1 MPPRSLALLGLLLS
15 GCGTIGLEASYF
27 DTGTQVGPGP
37 GPDTTDDSGDGV
49 DTDETDPDNPSAP
62 ELSSFDM
69 TERSTASSIQ
79 VAYEAFDLDGDL
91 TGGQAELTLGGQSYS
106 IAIPGDLDEYS
117 ATGTSRFQVS
127 ASHLSAG
134 ETVNGVLYLTDAAG
148 HRSGTLTDSLVMAG
162 SVYILNET
170 GDEERDGQNIGVI
183 SLPATLEGDIYRAS
197 NDGYA
202 YTGDMDWIE
211 FRVASTTDAHFSLTW
226 ASSGSDY
233 DLHLLLNGA
242 TEAQSIQ
249 DGGTQPESFTRTLQ
263 GNTTYVIVVAGWNGS
278 AGDYTLVIE

>member
-1 MPPRSLALLGLLLS
+1 MPPRTLALLGLLLA

-27 DTGTQVGPGP
+27 DTGVQVGPGP
-37 GPDTTDDSGDGV
+37 GPDTTDDSE
-49 DTDETDPDNPSAP
+49 DTRETDPDNPSAP
-62 ELSSFDM
+62 ELSSFEM
-69 TERSTASSIQ
+69 SERSASSSIQ
-79 VAYEAFDLDGDL
+79 IAYEAFDLDDDL
-91 TGGQAELTLGGQSYS
+91 TGGQASLTLGGQDYT

-117 ATGTSRFQVS
+117 ATGTSRFQIS

-134 ETVNGVLYLTDAAG
+134 ETVNGVMYLQDAAG

-162 SVYILNET
+162 SNYIINET
-170 GDEERDGQNIGVI
+170 GDEERDAQNIGVI

-211 FRVASTTDAHFSLTW
+211 FRVGSTTDAHFSLTW
-226 ASSGSDY
+226 TSSGSDY
-233 DLHLLLNGA
+233 DLHLLLNGN

-249 DGGTQPESFTRTLQ
+249 DGGAQPESFTRTLQ
-263 GNTTYVIVVAGWNGS
+263 GNTTYVVVVAGWNGS
-278 AGDYTLVIE
+278 GGNYTLVIE